1 MAQTADLSGGGMA
14 RPSFSH
20 LRRRLPRDSLMG
32 YAFII
37 PIVVVLGGI
46 VGIPFIYAV
55 WISFHDKILGFP
67 ETPFVGLQHY
77 QSLVT
82 SEEYWHAVGLSV
94 QYTGF
99 CIAAKFVLGFG
110 SALILTQPLPVRS
123 LLRALIMLPWACP
136 ALVVV
141 VIWFFLLNDVNG
153 VFNWLLVWAGLM
165 QAPTNWL
172 GRMDTALPTLIGI
185 SIWRGFPFW
194 TITLLAA
201 LQSVPQELYE
211 AAAMDGANSL
221 RQLLHVTLPG
231 IRPVLLVVALLSTIW
246 TFNEFTILWALTR
259 GGPADATTVLPVF
272 AYKTAMI
279 GGELGRGA
287 AISVTLMPILLV
299 LITLLV
305 RTLSAEEGRV

>member
-1 MAQTADLSGGGMA
+1 MLWENQSLIFQFLLGGFSFLIVSIIVLGAVGGCFHEFLTWLSLLVFWSM
-14 RPSFSH
+14 RTK
-20 LRRRLPRDSLMG
+20 
-32 YAFII
+32 
-37 PIVVVLGGI
+37 GGI

-246 TFNEFTILWALTR
+246 TFNEITGFNLRCRFFVAK
-259 GGPADATTVLPVF
+259 
-272 AYKTAMI
+272 Y
-279 GGELGRGA
+279 
-287 AISVTLMPILLV
+287 TLQH
-299 LITLLV
+299 
-305 RTLSAEEGRV
+305 